1 MKIDTFL
8 AEGLPGAGDRARSV
22 EALGYDTL
30 WSGEVAHDPLL
41 PLAQACAST
50 SRIGLGTAITLA
62 LARNPMSTAYQ
73 SWDLA
78 AASEGRFVLGIGAQ
92 VKAHITRRFSMPWD
106 KPIPQVKDYLRA
118 LRAIYHSFQTGEQ
131 LHYEGTHYQHTLL
144 TPLFNPGPLPEGH
157 QPQLALA
164 AVGEAMA
171 RLAGELCDGVLF
183 HPFTHTAYIDQVSM
197 PALAEG
203 AARAGDGKQIPW
215 RFAYLFLAVGD
226 TEEEQQKSAAR
237 IRKQVAFYA
246 STPAYTEVLRLIG
259 REDLQEA
266 LLPMSK
272 AGQWDEMSELVTDDI
287 LEYFA
292 LRGTLEEL
300 PKLIAER
307 YVGRAD
313 HLASYYPLPEYEP
326 ERIADFV
333 AATRDNC
340 GEKAS

>member
-8 AEGLPGAGDRARSV
+8 SEGLAGAGERARDT

-41 PLAQACAST
+41 PLAQACVST
-50 SRIGLGTAITLA
+50 TSIGLGTAITLA
-62 LARNPMSTAYQ
+62 LARNPMSVAYQ

-78 AASEGRFVLGIGAQ
+78 AASDGRFILGIGAQ
-92 VKAHITRRFSMPWD
+92 VKAHITRRFSMHWD
-106 KPIPQVKDYLRA
+106 KPIPQIRDYLRA
-118 LRAIYHSFQTGEQ
+118 VRAIYHSFQTGEQ
-131 LHYEGTHYQHTLL
+131 LNYEGTHYTHTLL

-164 AVGEAMA
+164 AVGESMA

-183 HPFTHTAYIDQVSM
+183 HPFTHAAYIDQVSM
-197 PALAEG
+197 PALVEG
-203 AARAGDGKQIPW
+203 AARADNDKQVPW

-226 TEEEQQKSAAR
+226 TEEEQEESAQR
-237 IRKQVAFYA
+237 IRKQVAFYG

-259 REDLQEA
+259 HEDLQAA

-272 AGQWDEMSELVTDDI
+272 EDRWDEMAELVTDDI
-287 LEYFA
+287 LHHFA
-292 LRGTLEEL
+292 LRGTMEEL

-313 HLASYYPLPEYEP
+313 HLASYYPLPDYEP
-326 ERIADFV
+326 ARIAEFV
-333 AATRDNC
+333 ANTRAAC
-340 GEKAS
+340 AEEKK